1 MFRSSINLHGRTVML
16 NLSNHHVLRTL
27 KSTVM
32 ENKKKKYVAP
42 KVECI
47 PVQLEQ
53 GLAISSATISGG
65 VDGSEYTPDV
75 EEWGTEEN
83 GGYSRGD
90 L

>member
-1 MFRSSINLHGRTVML
+1 
-16 NLSNHHVLRTL
+16 
-27 KSTVM
+27 M

-65 VDGSEYTPDV
+65 VNGSEFTPDV
-75 EEWGTEEN
+75 EEWGAEEN